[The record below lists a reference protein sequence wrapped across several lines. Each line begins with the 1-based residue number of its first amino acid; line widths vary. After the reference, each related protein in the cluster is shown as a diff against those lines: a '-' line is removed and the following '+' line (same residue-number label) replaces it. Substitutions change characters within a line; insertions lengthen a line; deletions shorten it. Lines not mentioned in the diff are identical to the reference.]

1 MKAGQKTGK
10 PEVVPAYRGL
20 RRNDGYAA
28 AMPKMPDGRAG
39 ENVSRKLR
47 GFAALTDLFGV
58 FPSRSY
64 SPRSFKF
71 SFLRLLEDIQQI
83 SLGIAE
89 LVLAVTAT
97 CE

>member
-1 MKAGQKTGK
+1 MCPLREGFAGR
-10 PEVVPAYRGL
+10 V
-20 RRNDGYAA
+20 GYAA

-47 GFAALTDLFGV
+47 GFAALTTDLFGV